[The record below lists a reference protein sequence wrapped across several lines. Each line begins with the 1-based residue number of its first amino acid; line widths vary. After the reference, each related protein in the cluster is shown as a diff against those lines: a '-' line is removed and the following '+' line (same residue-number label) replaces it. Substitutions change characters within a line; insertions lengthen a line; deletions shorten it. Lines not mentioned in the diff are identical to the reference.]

1 MTHPSTSAS
10 SSKRR
15 RTNSGKVATSVQEAT
30 AETEVSDVFDDH
42 VDDDVA
48 TGSDHATAPSITL
61 SRRPVDPSKLTPKQ
75 MERVLKNRQAA
86 QASRERKR
94 AYVTDLEQSR
104 DYYQKEAN
112 ELRHRVLVL
121 EKDKSRLAN
130 EVDTL
135 RSEFDELRRLL
146 LSRQPIDE
154 SKFFRENTARLN
166 EKDVVVNDENVDG
179 SRLLD
184 HKGTEGMN
192 LRPTAHPA
200 KKELYATSSPSTL
213 RGHLLGAVG
222 RLSTMPLSARNHYS
236 GLGGL
241 QSPPHQLLRHRSQH
255 QTYLPAPLTRSL
267 LLRRQISRSSNCPKT
282 SSGSTITRPIKIR
295 IGSAQI
301 HSLTWQQRM
310 TISGLMNSLIHK
322 YGSSTALPRAS
333 KLLHKQF

>member
-1 MTHPSTSAS
+1 MTHPSSSTS

-15 RTNSGKVATSVQEAT
+15 RTSSGKVATPFQEAT
-30 AETEVSDVFDDH
+30 AEREASDGFDDTLDGDE
-42 VDDDVA
+42 VP
-48 TGSDHATAPSITL
+48 GSDHAAAPSVTL

-112 ELRHRVLVL
+112 ELRQRVVVL

-146 LSRQPIDE
+146 LCRQPIDE
-154 SKFFRENTARLN
+154 SKFFRESTAKVN
-166 EKDVVVNDENVDG
+166 EKDVDVNDENDDG

-192 LRPTAHPA
+192 LRPTAQPA
-200 KKELYATSSPSTL
+200 KNELHAASSPSAL
-213 RGHLLGAVG
+213 RGHLLGAAG
-222 RLSTMPLSARNHYS
+222 RLSTMPLSARKHYS
-236 GLGGL
+236 GPAGY
-241 QSPPHQLLRHRSQH
+241 QTPPRHLLHRRSQH
-255 QTYLPAPLTRSL
+255 QASLPAPLTRSL
-267 LLRRQISRSSNCPKT
+267 LLRRQISRSSKCLKT
-282 SSGSTITRPIKIR
+282 SSGSTTIRPMRIR
-295 IGSAQI
+295 RGNAQI

-310 TISGLMNSLIHK
+310 TISGLVNSLIHK
-322 YGSSTALPRAS
+322 YGSSSALPRAS